1 MTTARGDTAVGDRR
15 TDNNALN
22 VLVVEHLKRLN
33 TLQEQGFDIQK
44 RELRWR
50 NIRFA
55 GWFLLGLMGVGVYAL
70 FTMLFYSVAN
80 DGPPTEDYAS
90 LIRLDGVIAAD
101 QKISAWRI
109 NPALTRAFRDKKS
122 KGVVLLINS
131 PGGSPVQASLI
142 RDRLLA
148 LRREYPGKKVVT
160 VAEDMLTS
168 GAYLVATGTESIYVN
183 RSTVAGS
190 IGVIMSGFGFD
201 NILHRVGIER
211 RLFTAGEH
219 KAFLDPYT
227 PVRQDDIARARAILN
242 DTHRQF
248 IDAVL
253 ESRGRRLKG
262 ERKNLFNGDFWTGE
276 QALAL
281 GLVDGIGD
289 LPSVLKAVFHVE
301 HTRDY
306 TPVPNLFERLQERLP
321 QMAQQLLLGTADV
334 PSAILR

>member
-1 MTTARGDTAVGDRR
+1 MTTAPEDKTPGDRR
-15 TDNNALN
+15 TDSNALN
-22 VLVVEHLKRLN
+22 VLLVEHLKRLN
-33 TLQEQGFDIQK
+33 ALQEQGFDIQR

-55 GWFLLGLMGVGVYAL
+55 GWFLLGLMGVGIYAL
-70 FTMLFYSVAN
+70 FTMLFYSVTN

-101 QKISAWRI
+101 QKISAQRI

-131 PGGSPVQASLI
+131 PGGSPVQADLI
-142 RDRLLA
+142 RDRLLT
-148 LRREYPGKKVVT
+148 LRQEYPDKKVVT

-168 GAYLVATGTESIYVN
+168 GAYLIATGTESIYVN

-201 NILHRVGIER
+201 NILRRVGIER

-227 PVRQDDIARARAILN
+227 PVRKDDVARARTILN
-242 DTHRQF
+242 DTHRHF

-253 ESRGRRLKG
+253 ESRGSRLRG
-262 ERKNLFNGDFWTGE
+262 EQKMLFNGDFWTGE
-276 QALAL
+276 KALAL

-301 HTRDY
+301 YTRDY
-306 TPVPNLFERLQERLP
+306 TPVPSLFERLQERLP
-321 QMAQQLLLGTADV
+321 HMAQQLLQGTADA

>member
-1 MTTARGDTAVGDRR
+1 MTTAQEEAVVGDRR
-15 TDNNALN
+15 ADSNALN
-22 VLVVEHLKRLN
+22 VLLVEHLKRMN
-33 TLQEQGFDIQK
+33 KLQEQGFHIQK
-44 RELRWR
+44 NELRWR

-55 GWFLLGLMGVGVYAL
+55 GWFLLGLAGVGIYAL

-90 LIRLDGVIAAD
+90 LIRLDGVIASD
-101 QKISAWRI
+101 QKISAQRI
-109 NPALTRAFRDKKS
+109 NPALTRAFRDTKS

-142 RDRLLA
+142 RDRLLS
-148 LRREYPGKKVVT
+148 LRQEYPGKKVVT

-168 GAYLVATGTESIYVN
+168 GAYLIATGTEAIYVN

-201 NILHRVGIER
+201 GILHRVGVER
-211 RLFTAGEH
+211 RLFTAGDH
-219 KAFLDPYT
+219 KSFLDPYT
-227 PVRQDDIARARAILN
+227 PVRKDDVARARAVLD
-242 DTHRQF
+242 DTHRHF

-253 ESRGRRLKG
+253 ESRRSRLKG
-262 ERKNLFNGDFWTGE
+262 DRKTLFNGDFWTGE
-276 QALAL
+276 KALAL

-289 LPSVLKAVFHVE
+289 LSSVLKTALHVE
-301 HTRDY
+301 YTRDY

-321 QMAQQLLLGTADV
+321 GVAKQLLLGAADG
-334 PSAILR
+334 PTYTLR

>member
-1 MTTARGDTAVGDRR
+1 MTTTKEEAVAGDRR

-22 VLVVEHLKRLN
+22 VLLVEHLKRMN
-33 TLQEQGFDIQK
+33 RLQEQGFEIQQ

-55 GWFLLGLMGVGVYAL
+55 GWFLLGLAGVGIYAL

-90 LIRLDGVIAAD
+90 LVRLDGVIASD
-101 QKISAWRI
+101 QKISAQRI
-109 NPALTRAFRDKKS
+109 NPALMRAFRDKKS

-142 RDRLLA
+142 RERLLS
-148 LRREYPGKKVVT
+148 LRREYPRKKVVT

-168 GAYLVATGTESIYVN
+168 GAYLIATGTESIYVN
-183 RSTVAGS
+183 RSTIAGS
-190 IGVIMSGFGFD
+190 IGVIMTGFGFD
-201 NILHRVGIER
+201 NILHRVGVER

-227 PVRQDDIARARAILN
+227 PVRKDDIVRARAILD

-253 ESRGRRLKG
+253 ESRGSRLKG
-262 ERKNLFNGDFWTGE
+262 NRKTLFSGDFWTGE
-276 QALAL
+276 KAQAL

-289 LPSVLKAVFHVE
+289 LSSVLKAVFHVE
-301 HTRDY
+301 YTRDY

-321 QMAQQLLLGTADV
+321 HMAQQVIFGATTMPTV
-334 PSAILR
+334 TLR

>member
-1 MTTARGDTAVGDRR
+1 MTTAPEDKTLGDRR
-15 TDNNALN
+15 SDSNALN
-22 VLVVEHLKRLN
+22 VLLVEHLKRLN
-33 TLQEQGFDIQK
+33 ALQEQGFDIQK

-50 NIRFA
+50 NIRFV
-55 GWFLLGLMGVGVYAL
+55 GWFLLGLMGVGIYAL

-90 LIRLDGVIAAD
+90 LIRLDGVIGAD
-101 QKISAWRI
+101 QKISAQRI

-131 PGGSPVQASLI
+131 PGGAPVQADLI

-148 LRREYPGKKVVT
+148 LRQEYPGKKVVS

-168 GAYLVATGTESIYVN
+168 GAYLIATGTESIYVN

-201 NILHRVGIER
+201 NILRRVGIER

-227 PVRQDDIARARAILN
+227 PVRKDDVARARAILD
-242 DTHRQF
+242 DTHRHF

-253 ESRGRRLKG
+253 ESRGSRLKG

-276 QALAL
+276 KALAL

-289 LPSVLKAVFHVE
+289 LPSVLTAVFHVE
-301 HTRDY
+301 YTHDY
-306 TPVPNLFERLQERLP
+306 TPALSLLERLQERLP
-321 QMAQQLLLGTADV
+321 GMAQQLLVAGDAQTF
-334 PSAILR
+334 SLR